1 MQNVGD
7 LGGGGVVCGQGSG
20 EASQILFITEDAA
33 VSVAAVTQATQKTK
47 KSSTRKNMN
56 EEAGNYYSEM
66 LKIQKEVALK
76 RMKLLTEKIRNKVMM
91 GKILEKMLMKVL
103 QSGLMKRLY
112 ETQLKMKMIV
122 IKSFVD
128 IKYNSH
134 G

>member
-47 KSSTRKNMN
+47 KSSRRKNMN

-76 RMKLLTEKIRNKVMM
+76 RMKLLTEKIRNEVMM
-91 GKILEKMLMKVL
+91 GKILEKKLMKVL

-128 IKYNSH
+128 IKYNSY

>member
-20 EASQILFITEDAA
+20 EASQIL
-33 VSVAAVTQATQKTK
+33 TK

-66 LKIQKEVALK
+66 LKNQKEVALK
-76 RMKLLTEKIRNKVMM
+76 RMKLLTEKIRN
-91 GKILEKMLMKVL
+91 E
-103 QSGLMKRLY
+103 
-112 ETQLKMKMIV
+112 V

-128 IKYNSH
+128 IKYNSY

>member
-7 LGGGGVVCGQGSG
+7 LGGGGVVCGQGSR
-20 EASQILFITEDAA
+20 EASRILFITEDAA

-76 RMKLLTEKIRNKVMM
+76 RLKLLTEKIRNEVMM
-91 GKILEKMLMKVL
+91 GKILEKKLMKAGE
-103 QSGLMKRLY
+103 SAP
-112 ETQLKMKMIV
+112 EWSDEEV
-122 IKSFVD
+122 IGDTVEDEDVTDDSD
-128 IKYNSH
+128 
-134 G
+134 

>member
-33 VSVAAVTQATQKTK
+33 VLVAAVTQATQKTK

-76 RMKLLTEKIRNKVMM
+76 RMKLLTEKIRNEVMM
-91 GKILEKMLMKVL
+91 GKILEKKLMNPGESA
-103 QSGLMKRLY
+103 QEWSD
-112 ETQLKMKMIV
+112 EEV
-122 IKSFVD
+122 IGDTVEDEDLTDDSD
-128 IKYNSH
+128 
-134 G
+134 

>member
-7 LGGGGVVCGQGSG
+7 LGGGGVVWGQGSG

-66 LKIQKEVALK
+66 LKIQKEVAL
-76 RMKLLTEKIRNKVMM
+76 
-91 GKILEKMLMKVL
+91 
-103 QSGLMKRLY
+103 
-112 ETQLKMKMIV
+112 
-122 IKSFVD
+122 
-128 IKYNSH
+128 
-134 G
+134 

>member
-56 EEAGNYYSEM
+56 EETGNYYSEM

-76 RMKLLTEKIRNKVMM
+76 RMKLLTEKIRNEVMM
-91 GKILEKMLMKVL
+91 GKILEKKLMKVL

-128 IKYNSH
+128 IKYNSY

>member
-1 MQNVGD
+1 MQNVGS

-33 VSVAAVTQATQKTK
+33 AVTQVTQKTK

-76 RMKLLTEKIRNKVMM
+76 RMKLLTEKIRNEVMM
-91 GKILEKMLMKVL
+91 GKILEKKLMNVGE
-103 QSGLMKRLY
+103 SAP
-112 ETQLKMKMIV
+112 EWSDEEV
-122 IKSFVD
+122 IGDTVEDLTDDSD
-128 IKYNSH
+128 
-134 G
+134 

>member
-7 LGGGGVVCGQGSG
+7 LAGGGVVCGQGSG

-56 EEAGNYYSEM
+56 EETGNYYSEM

-76 RMKLLTEKIRNKVMM
+76 RMKLLTEKIRNEVMM
-91 GKILEKMLMKVL
+91 GKILEKKLMKVL

-128 IKYNSH
+128 IKYNSY

>member
-20 EASQILFITEDAA
+20 EASHILFITEDAA

-47 KSSTRKNMN
+47 KLSTRKNMN

-76 RMKLLTEKIRNKVMM
+76 RMKLLTEKIRNEVMM
-91 GKILEKMLMKVL
+91 GKILEKKLMNAGE
-103 QSGLMKRLY
+103 SAP
-112 ETQLKMKMIV
+112 EWSDEEV
-122 IKSFVD
+122 IGDTVEDEYLTDDSD
-128 IKYNSH
+128 
-134 G
+134 

>member
-20 EASQILFITEDAA
+20 EASQILFITEDAT

-76 RMKLLTEKIRNKVMM
+76 RMKLLTEKIRNLVMM
-91 GKILEKMLMKVL
+91 GKILEKKLMNVGE
-103 QSGLMKRLY
+103 SAP
-112 ETQLKMKMIV
+112 EWSDEEV
-122 IKSFVD
+122 IGDTVEDEDLTDDSD
-128 IKYNSH
+128 
-134 G
+134 

>member
-76 RMKLLTEKIRNKVMM
+76 RMKLLTEKIRNEVMM
-91 GKILEKMLMKVL
+91 GKILEKKLMKVL

-128 IKYNSH
+128 IKYNSY

>member
-20 EASQILFITEDAA
+20 EASQILSITEDAA
-33 VSVAAVTQATQKTK
+33 MSVASVTQATQKTK

-76 RMKLLTEKIRNKVMM
+76 RMKLLTEKIRNEVMM
-91 GKILEKMLMKVL
+91 GKILEKKLMNMGE
-103 QSGLMKRLY
+103 SAP
-112 ETQLKMKMIV
+112 EWSDEEV
-122 IKSFVD
+122 IGDTVEDEDLTDDSD
-128 IKYNSH
+128 
-134 G
+134 

>member
-33 VSVAAVTQATQKTK
+33 VLVAAVTQATQKTK

-76 RMKLLTEKIRNKVMM
+76 RMKLLTEKIRNEVMM
-91 GKILEKMLMKVL
+91 GKILEKKLMKVL

-128 IKYNSH
+128 IKYNSY

>member
-1 MQNVGD
+1 M
-7 LGGGGVVCGQGSG
+7 L
-20 EASQILFITEDAA
+20 
-33 VSVAAVTQATQKTK
+33 VAAVTQATQKTK

-76 RMKLLTEKIRNKVMM
+76 RMKLLTEKIRNEVMM
-91 GKILEKMLMKVL
+91 GKILEKKLMKVL

-128 IKYNSH
+128 IKYNSY

>member
-33 VSVAAVTQATQKTK
+33 VLVAAVTQPTQKTK

-56 EEAGNYYSEM
+56 EETGNYYSEM

-76 RMKLLTEKIRNKVMM
+76 RMKLLTEKIRNEVMM
-91 GKILEKMLMKVL
+91 GKILEKKLMNVGESAPEWSDEEVRGDTVEDLTDDSDK
-103 QSGLMKRLY
+103 KFCRY
-112 ETQLKMKMIV
+112 KI
-122 IKSFVD
+122 
-128 IKYNSH
+128 
-134 G
+134 